1 MDQRR
6 AVAFPCWIPVAACAI
21 AASSGAGCAPAGDEP
36 AGAAPAVR
44 HVRVTQAD
52 VSALPPGER
61 LRLDLG
67 AARVA
72 YHVALDPALDA
83 ERILLVSAEGAEAS
97 LAAEIEAIE
106 RRAAEPLAAVDGRLV
121 LTGDPAA
128 FEELDA
134 AELSALRARGELVK
148 EIEARSPGARPQST
162 DPCGRSGVYL
172 GSDLQGG
179 AAPSVWSSHV
189 ALICEV
195 ICAPGATEACYGG
208 PAVTQ
213 GVGACQEGQ
222 RACNL
227 TGTAWGPC
235 TGEVRPASEACTSTT
250 DVDCNGAVGCVPG
263 HLWSK
268 LFGDANAQSGTKLV
282 YDLATDA
289 AGNLL
294 LTGSF
299 SRSLPVGSQT
309 LVGGRAPDAF
319 VIKLDPAGNV
329 LWARSFGG
337 DGTDMGVG
345 IATDASGDVLVTGTF
360 WNTVDFGAGPLV
372 SAGKA
377 DVFVLRLDANGTTLW
392 SQRYGNPDA
401 QQPEAIAVGP
411 GGEITVAGRYYGPID
426 FGQGPLPASDITKTF
441 VLRLDP
447 GGVPLWSR
455 GFDVEYVMWPK
466 DLAVDASS
474 GDVVL
479 AGWTQGWV
487 DLGGGPV
494 SGAGGEDGF
503 VVRLAS
509 SSGATVWGK
518 TIGGPEDDQVTG
530 AALDGAGGLVVAGW
544 FGGQVSLGG
553 GATLTST
560 GSTDALVAKLD
571 AGSGGVLWSEA
582 LGNASAQDA
591 SAVALDAAGN
601 IALLG
606 HYRGAVDL
614 GGGLMT
620 SFTDFS
626 MSRYLAKL
634 DPAGSLLWSRGYAF
648 QTYSLLHGA
657 EEERGLA
664 VDAAGNV
671 FFSGV
676 AFDSAWSVEYGGGL
690 LTPLGNMDFVV
701 AKYAP

>member
-1 MDQRR
+1 MHQQRS
-6 AVAFPCWIPVAACAI
+6 VAFSRWIPVAASAI
-21 AASSGAGCAPAGDEP
+21 AASSAAGCTAAGDAP
-36 AGAAPAVR
+36 AGAALSVR

-52 VSALPPGER
+52 VGALPPGER

-83 ERILLVSAEGAEAS
+83 DRIVLVSAGGAEAP

-106 RRAAEPLAAVDGRLV
+106 RRAAEPLATADGRLL
-121 LTGDPAA
+121 LTGDPTV

-134 AELSALRARGELVK
+134 AELSALRAQGELVK
-148 EIEARSPGARPQST
+148 PLAAPSPNARPQST

-172 GSDLQGG
+172 ESDLAGG
-179 AAPSVWSSHV
+179 AAALSVWSAHV
-189 ALICEV
+189 ALICEP

-208 PAVTQ
+208 PEVTRA
-213 GVGACQEGQ
+213 VGACHAGQ

-235 TGEVRPASEACTSTT
+235 FGEARPESEACTSTT
-250 DVDCNGAVGCVPG
+250 DIDCNGAVGCLPG

-268 LFGDANAQSGTKLV
+268 LFGDAVAQAGNRLV
-282 YDLATDA
+282 YDIATDA

-309 LVGGRAPDAF
+309 LVGGRGVDAF
-319 VIKLDPAGNV
+319 VIKLDPAGNP
-329 LWARSFGG
+329 LWARSFGS
-337 DGTDMGVG
+337 DGPDIGFG
-345 IATDASGDVLVTGTF
+345 IATDASGDVIVTGSF

-372 SAGKA
+372 SAGGP
-377 DVFVLRLDANGTTLW
+377 DIFVLRLDANGTTLW
-392 SQRYGNPDA
+392 SQRYGAADA
-401 QQPEAIAVGP
+401 QMPEVIAVGP
-411 GGEITVAGRYYGPID
+411 GGEITVAGRYYGPLD
-426 FGQGPLPASDITKTF
+426 FGLGPLPTSNITRTF
-441 VLRLDP
+441 VLRLDA

-466 DLAVDASS
+466 DLAADPS

-509 SSGATVWGK
+509 GSGATVWGRV
-518 TIGGPEDDQVTG
+518 IGGPEDDQVTG

-544 FGGQVSLGG
+544 FGGQVGLGG
-553 GATLTST
+553 GATLTSA

-571 AGSGGVLWSEA
+571 AGSGGVLWGKA
-582 LGNASAQDA
+582 LGNASQQDA
-591 SAVALDAAGN
+591 SALALDAAGN
-601 IALLG
+601 IVLLG
-606 HYRGAVDL
+606 HYRGVVDL

-620 SFTDFS
+620 SFSEFA
-626 MSRYLAKL
+626 MSRFLARL

-676 AFDSAWSVEYGGGL
+676 MFDSAWAVEYGGGL
-690 LTPLGNMDFVV
+690 LDPLGNMDFVV